1 MASARSPP
9 PPTPLPS
16 SSSLNTSTTSSS
28 AKSSSSRPAS
38 SPTPRQRRFNPDLLR
53 PYLKRLLAAPE
64 ITGAVWDRDAEKL
77 VKRAEEISGE
87 VKRRMV
93 DLEPSG
99 YKYLCQVSVSER
111 PRGTLSSTSSSTSSS
126 AGPGAG
132 KAFLSCF
139 WDPTSDSILSEVY
152 QNETVVVTVLAVAVR
167 IGY

>member
-9 PPTPLPS
+9 PPAPLPS
-16 SSSLNTSTTSSS
+16 SSSLNTSSTSSS
-28 AKSSSSRPAS
+28 TQSSSSRPS
-38 SPTPRQRRFNPDLLR
+38 FSPTPRQRRFNPDLLR

-64 ITGAVWDRDAEKL
+64 ITSAVWDRDAEKL
-77 VKRAEEISGE
+77 VKRAEEISAE

-111 PRGTLSSTSSSTSSS
+111 PRGTLSSSSSTNTSSS

-132 KAFLSCF
+132 KAFLSCV
-139 WDPTSDSILSEVY
+139 WDPNSDAILSEVY
-152 QNETVVVTVLAVAVR
+152 QNVR
-167 IGY
+167 LIALTST